1 MYLVEVVLPLPLYQ
15 TFSYLSKNFIL
26 PGVRIIVP
34 FRNSKLIGIVKEC
47 LSITEKDLSS
57 EIEYKEV
64 EEVIDSF
71 PLVSSN
77 LFSFL
82 EWTSNYYLTPIG
94 LTYKIALPP
103 NVFTLP
109 QKRIFITEKG
119 KLALKEGYLPEEF
132 SLIKKKGYSLKQ
144 FLKKTKIPLKEIR
157 EFVKKEWVII
167 KPQFP
172 ETRIL
177 TETFIRFKKNIE
189 TLEDSV
195 EKKIL
200 EYLESRIEV
209 PEKILKREFDS
220 KKIKRLIEIGALE
233 KVEYPKIRKILI
245 SVEIPKQYELTEK
258 QKEVVEGIKKL
269 IETEKFHS
277 ILLYGVTGSGKSF
290 IYVEIIKEI
299 LKKNKKVLIL
309 VPEIAL
315 TTYMELL
322 LLNYFKGKI
331 GLLHSGIPSTQRLNE
346 WIRILKGEVDIVI
359 GTRSAIFAPVNNLGL
374 IIVDEE
380 HDPSYK
386 EENLICKYHARDLAL
401 IRGKLENIP
410 VILGSATPSIKS
422 FYWAKKGKYSL
433 FMLKERPFVS
443 LPEVNFIENR
453 GFKLISE
460 ELKKEIEKVLSEG
473 KSVFLYLN
481 RRGYAPLV
489 SCEECQYI
497 FCCPNCG
504 IPLTYHKED
513 NLLLCHYCN
522 FEVTSL
528 LICPHCRGFKLKFQ
542 KAGTEKVEEEIKN
555 IFPGIKVVRLDRDS
569 VSTERKLMNTLEKI
583 YENEPK
589 IIVGTQ
595 MGAHGHNFP
604 EVNLV
609 GVLRAEEGLFIPHYK
624 SSERTFQLLIQAIG
638 RAGRKEEKGKVIF
651 QSAFKNHYAIQYAL
665 KQDYEMFFE
674 EEIKLRKMFLF
685 PPFTRLAV
693 IRIEGIK
700 EEKVKEKSMEAKNL
714 LDKLFLDNEI
724 KNNEIEILG
733 PAPCPYRKLKGFY
746 RWHIILKAKKYKV
759 INMVLSEFLKKFKA
773 PGLKVSLDID
783 PEELL

>member
-15 TFSYLSKNFIL
+15 TFFYLSENFIF
-26 PGVRIIVP
+26 PGIRVIVP
-34 FRNSKLIGIVKEC
+34 FRNNKLIGIVKEC
-47 LSITEKDLSS
+47 LTVTEKELSS
-57 EIEYKEV
+57 EIKYKKV

-71 PLVSSN
+71 PLISTN
-77 LFSFL
+77 LFLFL
-82 EWTSNYYLTPIG
+82 EWISNYYLTPIG
-94 LTYKIALPP
+94 LVYKIALPP

-119 KLALKEGYLPEEF
+119 KSALKKGYLPEEF
-132 SLIKKKGYSLKQ
+132 SLIKKNGYNLKQ
-144 FLKKTKIPLKEIR
+144 FLKKTKIEFKKIKEFIKR
-157 EFVKKEWVII
+157 DWILI

-172 ETRIL
+172 KTQISVEI
-177 TETFIRFKKNIE
+177 FIRFKKRIE
-189 TLEDSV
+189 LLEDPM
-195 EKKIL
+195 ERKIL
-200 EYLESRIEV
+200 EYLEQKIEV
-209 PEKILKREFDS
+209 PEKILKKKFEF
-220 KKIKRLIEIGALE
+220 KKIKNLIEMGALE
-233 KVEYPKIRKILI
+233 RVEYPKIRKILI
-245 SVEIPKQYELTEK
+245 SIEIPKEYELTHT
-258 QKEVVEGIKKL
+258 QKKIFEGIKKL
-269 IETEKFHS
+269 IENGGFYP
-277 ILLYGVTGSGKSF
+277 ILLYGITGSGKSF
-290 IYVEIIKEI
+290 IYIEIIKEI
-299 LKKNKKVLIL
+299 LKKGKKVLIL

-322 LLNYFKGKI
+322 LLNYFKERI
-331 GLLHSGIPSTQRLNE
+331 ALLHSGIPPAQRLNE
-346 WIRILKGEVDIVI
+346 WIRILKNEVDIVI
-359 GTRSAIFAPVNNLGL
+359 GTRSAIFAPIVNLGL
-374 IIVDEE
+374 IVVDEE

-401 IRGKLENIP
+401 IRAKLENIP

-422 FYWAKKGKYSL
+422 FYLAKKGKYHL
-433 FMLKERPFVS
+433 FLLKERPFVS
-443 LPEVNFIENR
+443 LPEVKFIENKR
-453 GFKLISE
+453 SELISE
-460 ELKKEIEKVLSEG
+460 ELKKEIEKVLDEG

-504 IPLTYHKED
+504 IPLTYHKEE

-528 LICPHCRGFKLKFQ
+528 LVCPRCKGYKIRFQ
-542 KAGTEKVEEEIKN
+542 RAGTEKVEEEIKKV
-555 IFPGIKVVRLDRDS
+555 FSGIKVIRLDRDS
-569 VSTERKLMNTLEKI
+569 INTEKKLIDTLEKI
-583 YENEPK
+583 YESGSK

-651 QSAFKNHYAIQYAL
+651 QSNFKTHYAIQYAL

-674 EEIKLRKMFLF
+674 EEIKLRRMFGF

-700 EEKVKEKSMEAKNL
+700 EEKVKEKSIEAKNL
-714 LDKLFLDNEI
+714 LENEI
-724 KNNEIEILG
+724 KNNEVEILG
-733 PAPCPYRKLKGFY
+733 PAPCPYPKLKGFY
-746 RWHIILKAKKYKV
+746 RWHIILKAKKHKF
-759 INMVLSEFLKKFKA
+759 INSLLGQFLKKFKA
-773 PGLKVSLDID
+773 PGLKLSLDID